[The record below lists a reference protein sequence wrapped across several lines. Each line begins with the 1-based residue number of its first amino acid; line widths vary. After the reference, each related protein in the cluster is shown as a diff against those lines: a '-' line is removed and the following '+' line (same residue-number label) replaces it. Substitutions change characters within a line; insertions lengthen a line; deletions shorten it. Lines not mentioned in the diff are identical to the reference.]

1 MKRYLIGLFPLLL
14 CFIVIGC
21 SSSMSN
27 QFIYGTNK
35 EKPGKVIFSHTLLN
49 YNKQLSSEKFYRTD
63 EDSANGNPTTAKW
76 FYQELL
82 QSLDD
87 RDTLDVLISTIGQ
100 PDYLKKDGYTISLAF
115 KKNMM
120 IYEFR
125 PADAFE
131 SKDDGKSWKL
141 INTES
146 IKYQIPEL
154 IGHKPIIEDINQK
167 NLVSAKTQTIA
178 VLDFSGA
185 GISSAEA
192 QALTERLRLELF
204 NTGSYKLVERG
215 MMEQVLEE
223 QGFQQSG
230 CVASECIVEVGNL
243 IGVEMMIGGSISK
256 VGTVYSVSA
265 KIFSVSSGEIVKTAQ
280 LDFRGDIGDLMLG
293 GMKKIAQDLSKF

>member
-1 MKRYLIGLFPLLL
+1 MGRNFDRSKLFA
-14 CFIVIGC
+14 
-21 SSSMSN
+21 
-27 QFIYGTNK
+27 
-35 EKPGKVIFSHTLLN
+35 H
-49 YNKQLSSEKFYRTD
+49 
-63 EDSANGNPTTAKW
+63 
-76 FYQELL
+76 
-82 QSLDD
+82 
-87 RDTLDVLISTIGQ
+87 ISTLGVYSSGI
-100 PDYLKKDGYTISLAF
+100 LTL
-115 KKNMM
+115 
-120 IYEFR
+120 E
-125 PADAFE
+125 
-131 SKDDGKSWKL
+131 
-141 INTES
+141 
-146 IKYQIPEL
+146 
-154 IGHKPIIEDINQK
+154 

-256 VGTVYSVSA
+256 VGTVHSVSA
-265 KIFSVSSGEIVKTAQ
+265 KISVSTGEIVKTAQ